1 MSSQTVDFQ
10 LLQRVYLLGI
20 GGIGMSALARYFR
33 HRGLQVAG
41 YDLTPSQL
49 THELESEGMAI
60 HYVDSIELIPR
71 EYRLPSASTLVI
83 YTPAVPAGNAE
94 VRYLIAQGHTLHK
107 RAEILGLISR
117 NWTTVA
123 VAGTHGKTTVSTM
136 VAHVLSNTVGCDAIL
151 GGIAVN
157 TGSNLVLK
165 DRGKGLFVT
174 EADEYD
180 HSFLQLTPAVSVVTA
195 VQADHLDIYGNLRG
209 VEDAF
214 IEFAMLNQHKKLIV
228 NERTARLFSMLGL
241 QLCTY
246 GLGEQA
252 SYRAG
257 KIHYEGLNS
266 RFTVYRYDDAGLD
279 VQIGLPGQFNVEN
292 TLACIAAVEAV
303 GVPLEQQLPHLASF
317 KGVRRRFEVRYNS
330 RNLTYVDDYAH
341 HPEEIAAVI
350 QAVRVAFP
358 GHRLVVVFQPH
369 LYTRTRDLAVD
380 FARAL
385 TGVDELLLLPI
396 YPAREEPIEGVTSG
410 LIAQLLPRSV
420 PCQLLQQ
427 SELLPMLESIDFQ
440 VLVTMGAGSIG
451 TMAEDIA
458 ELVRLKDC

>member
-1 MSSQTVDFQ
+1 M
-10 LLQRVYLLGI
+10 
-20 GGIGMSALARYFR
+20 
-33 HRGLQVAG
+33 
-41 YDLTPSQL
+41 
-49 THELESEGMAI
+49 
-60 HYVDSIELIPR
+60 
-71 EYRLPSASTLVI
+71 
-83 YTPAVPAGNAE
+83 
-94 VRYLIAQGHTLHK
+94 
-107 RAEILGLISR
+107 
-117 NWTTVA
+117 
-123 VAGTHGKTTVSTM
+123 
-136 VAHVLSNTVGCDAIL
+136 
-151 GGIAVN
+151 
-157 TGSNLVLK
+157 
-165 DRGKGLFVT
+165 
-174 EADEYD
+174 
-180 HSFLQLTPAVSVVTA
+180 
-195 VQADHLDIYGNLRG
+195 
-209 VEDAF
+209 
-214 IEFAMLNQHKKLIV
+214 
-228 NERTARLFSMLGL
+228 
-241 QLCTY
+241 
-246 GLGEQA
+246 
-252 SYRAG
+252 
-257 KIHYEGLNS
+257 
-266 RFTVYRYDDAGLD
+266 
-279 VQIGLPGQFNVEN
+279 QIGLPGRFNVEN

-410 LIAQLLPRSV
+410 LIAQLLPPSV
-420 PCQLLQQ
+420 PCLQLQQ

-451 TMAEDIA
+451 TMAEAIA